1 MSQIQNPFFVY
12 IMRNKN
18 IKPVNVS
25 QSAILKEELIAK
37 KQEKTN
43 TSQKETLL

>member
-25 QSAILKEELIAK
+25 QSAVLKSTGRINSEEAG
-37 KQEKTN
+37 EN
-43 TSQKETLL
+43 